1 VFTSG
6 PKLTDPAIII
16 AVDGP
21 AASGKGTL
29 ARRMAEHFGLRHIDS
44 GKLYRATAW
53 RVLRDGGDPSDSRLA
68 TRAARNLVE
77 NDLEAPELVDEVVGQ
92 AASRVATIPAV
103 RAALVERQR
112 ALAVQPPGTIMD
124 GRDIGTVVFPRAD
137 HKLFV
142 TASLDC
148 RAGRRWRE
156 LRDRGE
162 DEAFE
167 SVRRN
172 LAERDK
178 RDTSRALAPL
188 VPASDAVVIDTTD
201 LDVEGALAAAIATIG
216 FKDAMPAKTSKSTMR
231 QKP

>member
-1 VFTSG
+1 M
-6 PKLTDPAIII
+6 
-16 AVDGP
+16 DGP

-29 ARRMAEHFGLRHIDS
+29 ARRLAEHLGLRHIDS
-44 GKLYRATAW
+44 GKLYRATAR
-53 RVLRDGGDPSDSRLA
+53 RVLRDGGDPNDSGLA

-77 NDLEAPELVDEVVGQ
+77 SDLEAAELVDEVVGQ
-92 AASRVATIPAV
+92 AASRVAIIPAV

-112 ALAVQPPGTIMD
+112 TLAVRPPGTVMD
-124 GRDIGTVVFPRAD
+124 GRDIGTVVFPQAD

-148 RAGRRWRE
+148 RAERRWRE

-162 DEAFE
+162 DEDIE

-172 LAERDK
+172 LAERDE

-188 VPASDAVVIDTTD
+188 VPAADAVVVDTTA
-201 LDVEGALAAAIATIG
+201 LDAEGALAVAIATIG
-216 FKDAMPAKTSKSTMR
+216 STEATPAKERNSTVL
-231 QKP
+231 QEP

>member
-1 VFTSG
+1 M
-6 PKLTDPAIII
+6 
-16 AVDGP
+16 DGP

-29 ARRMAEHFGLRHIDS
+29 ARRLAEHLGLRHIDS

-53 RVLRDGGDPSDSRLA
+53 RVLRDGGDPNDSGLA

-77 NDLEAPELVDEVVGQ
+77 SDLEAAELVDEVVGQ
-92 AASRVATIPAV
+92 AASRVAIIPAV

-112 ALAVQPPGTIMD
+112 TLAVRPPGTVMD
-124 GRDIGTVVFPRAD
+124 GRDIGTVVFPQAD

-148 RAGRRWRE
+148 RAERRWRE

-162 DEAFE
+162 DEDIE

-172 LAERDK
+172 LAERDE

-188 VPASDAVVIDTTD
+188 VPAADAVVVDTTA
-201 LDVEGALAAAIATIG
+201 LDAEGALAVAIATIG
-216 FKDAMPAKTSKSTMR
+216 STEATPAKERNSTVL
-231 QKP
+231 QEP